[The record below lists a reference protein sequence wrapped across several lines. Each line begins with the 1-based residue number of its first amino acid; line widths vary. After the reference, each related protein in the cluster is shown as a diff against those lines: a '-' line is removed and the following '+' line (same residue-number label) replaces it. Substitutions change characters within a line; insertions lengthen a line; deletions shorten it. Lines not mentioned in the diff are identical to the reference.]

1 MKSTFAKY
9 LTAFISITVV
19 SFLMLAGIFTSMLRI
34 YSFNEQDNILRQTAI
49 TVSSGFETFEAED
62 VELYIG
68 TGIPSQFVS
77 ALRKRDSAIGVIIT
91 DKDGG
96 ILLLSLSERTDEP
109 PLTGGNLGSLPISD
123 FRPYEDDEGRG
134 FLFHEGTVQSIVIE
148 RSRMYIYPITYEGE
162 IIGYSI
168 ALRSTSSRDAMMNV
182 VYRAVLTSSLWVM
195 LAAVIAVYF
204 ITERIVH
211 PLRQMTRATAEYAKG
226 DFSKRIEVYGRDEV
240 SELAAAFN
248 KMANDLANMEK
259 MRNSFLANVSHDL
272 KTPMTTISGFI
283 SGITSGAIPPEKH
296 DYYLGIINAEVHRLS
311 RLVSEILDVSRLESG
326 EREFHYSDFDIAE
339 VARLILISFEQK
351 IEDKR
356 LEVVFESADTVMA
369 HADKDA
375 IYQVLYNLCHNAI
388 KFAREEGVLSIR
400 IDSDCSDGRIHV
412 IVYDEGQWIEKEDL
426 PFVFDRFYKTDKS
439 RGLDKHGVGLGLYI
453 CKTIM
458 DQHGQSILVRSEEGM
473 CEFSFTLE
481 KSKEQGRPRL
491 KEAQWN
497 G

>member
-19 SFLMLAGIFTSMLRI
+19 SFLMLGSIFASMLRI
-34 YSFNEQDNILRQTAI
+34 YSFNEQDSILRQTAI
-49 TVSSGFETFEAED
+49 TVASGFESFGAED

-68 TGIPSQFVS
+68 TGIPSQFIS
-77 ALRKRDSAIGVIIT
+77 ALRKRDHMIGVVIT
-91 DKDGG
+91 DQDGR
-96 ILLLSLSERTDEP
+96 ILLYSTDAEEDTP
-109 PLTGGNLGSLPISD
+109 TTGEGLGNISFST
-123 FRPYEDDEGRG
+123 FREYVDDEERK
-134 FLFHEGTVQSIVIE
+134 FLFAEGIIAPIVTE
-148 RSRMYIYPITYEGE
+148 RSRIFVRDITHGSET
-162 IIGYSI
+162 IGYAI
-168 ALRSTSSRDAMMNV
+168 TLRSTSSRDAMMNV
-182 VYRAVLTSSLWVM
+182 VYRAILTSSLWVM
-195 LAAVIAVYF
+195 LAAMIAIYF

-211 PLRQMTRATAEYAKG
+211 PLKQMTRATAEYAKG
-226 DFSKRIEVYGRDEV
+226 DFTKRIEVYGRDEV
-240 SELAAAFN
+240 SELANAFN
-248 KMANDLANMEK
+248 KMADDLSNIEK

-296 DYYLGIINAEVHRLS
+296 DYYLGIIDAEVHRLS

-326 EREFHYSDFDIAE
+326 EREFHFVDFDIAE

-356 LEVVFESADTVMA
+356 LEILFDSPDTVMA

-388 KFAREEGVLSIR
+388 KFAREGGVLSIC
-400 IDSDCSDGRIHV
+400 IDNSAEDGLIHV
-412 IVYDEGQWIEKEDL
+412 VIYDEGQWIEKEDI

-458 DQHGQSILVRSEEGM
+458 DQHGQNIAVRSEEGM
-473 CEFSFTLE
+473 CEFSFTLA
-481 KSKEQGRPRL
+481 KSKEQERPRH
-491 KEAQWN
+491 KEVEWN